1 MRNGPISQAQAQR
14 FKQLV
19 WPLMPMVLRTAQY
32 LTRHSQQAEDLA
44 QETMV
49 KAMRGIDSYQDDTN
63 LKAWLMTILRR
74 THIDQL
80 RVGRNRPDEVSVAS
94 DVLEVTVPDSSKAT
108 GELDEQWEEPEA
120 LMGRFEDDAIIKAL
134 GELPEDIRWTLL
146 LVDVEKMEQVEV
158 AAILNVAVGTI
169 KSRTHR
175 GRSMLRDRHRLYQLA
190 LQRGWVAARESTP

>member
-74 THIDQL
+74 THIDQM

-94 DVLEVTVPDSSKAT
+94 DVLEVTVVDTPVVSGD
-108 GELDEQWEEPEA
+108 LDEQWDEPEA
-120 LMGRFEDDAIIKAL
+120 LMGRFEDGAIIQAL
-134 GELPEDIRWTLL
+134 GALPEDIRWTLL
-146 LVDVEKMEQVEV
+146 LVDVEQLEHAEV
-158 AAILNVAVGTI
+158 AMILNVAVGTI

-175 GRSMLRDRHRLYQLA
+175 GRSMLRDRLYDMA
-190 LQRGWVAARESTP
+190 LQRGWVADKESMP